1 MAPRI
6 LIVDDSA
13 MNLKV
18 AAAALAPLGCEI
30 VLAHNGYEALELA
43 AAHHPDLVILDV
55 IMPDLDGYEV
65 CRRLRR
71 TPAFA
76 QRPIMML
83 TANDTLQERIQG
95 LEAGADD
102 YMCKPF
108 EPAELQLRIKALL
121 RRSMPAPVA
130 PLTAQGKVIALFSLR
145 GGIGVSTLAANL
157 AVGLSQ
163 LWGAPTALVD
173 LAFASGQSAL
183 LLNLPLRKTWSDL
196 VALPIEEIDGAI
208 LDRVLLDHESGVR
221 VLATAARP
229 EQSELITGAHV
240 TQVVQQLRERFP
252 YVILDL
258 PHNFQETSLAGLDA
272 ADQILL
278 VVAPEIA
285 AVCAASG
292 AFDVFH
298 QLDYPATKTMLILN
312 TTIERGGLSLKD
324 IEQTLNQTI
333 PLTLPYAS
341 EAFVRALNRGV
352 PLVIEHATKPL
363 GALLEDWAFLLSIEA
378 QRRERPTNP
387 TAAWQRLAQRAQQRR
402 PAR

>member
-1 MAPRI
+1 
-6 LIVDDSA
+6 
-13 MNLKV
+13 
-18 AAAALAPLGCEI
+18 
-30 VLAHNGYEALELA
+30 
-43 AAHHPDLVILDV
+43 
-55 IMPDLDGYEV
+55 
-65 CRRLRR
+65 
-71 TPAFA
+71 
-76 QRPIMML
+76 MML

-121 RRSMPAPVA
+121 RRSMPTPVA

-163 LWGAPTALVD
+163 LWGTPTALVD

-196 VALPIEEIDGAI
+196 VSLSIEEIDSAI
-208 LDRVLLDHESGVR
+208 LDRVLLNHESGVR

-229 EQSELITGAHV
+229 EHNELITGAHV
-240 TQVVQQLRERFP
+240 TQVIQQLRDRFP

-258 PHNFQETSLAGLDA
+258 PHDFQETSLAALDA

-298 QLDYPATKTMLILN
+298 QLDYPSTKTTLILN
-312 TTIERGGLSLKD
+312 TTIERGGLALKD
-324 IEQTLNQTI
+324 IEQTLKQTI

-341 EAFVRALNRGV
+341 EAFVRALNRGI

-387 TAAWQRLAQRAQQRR
+387 TAAWQRLSQRAQQRR